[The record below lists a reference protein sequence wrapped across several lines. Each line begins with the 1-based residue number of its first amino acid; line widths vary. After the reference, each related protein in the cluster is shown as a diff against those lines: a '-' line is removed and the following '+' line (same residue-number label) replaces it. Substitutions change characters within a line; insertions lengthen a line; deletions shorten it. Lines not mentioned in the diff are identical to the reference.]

1 MPEVCFLLLD
11 SLLFLIELHAMIKTI
26 GPGIVLMLI
35 LSGCGSDR
43 EQEPA
48 TCFQNTDVCFRTGN
62 EALQELFDSA
72 EVKVLKN
79 IIQYNDEY
87 KVMVE
92 GAVYPFVFLET
103 QPMAG
108 GMYAKR
114 DLEIAFNNIRIF
126 LENQREDGRLPGMIV
141 NMDNDIW
148 GLQMDIVDEGRLG
161 LYFQTLQGLYLSEAA
176 FELSFFLG
184 DCRDYF
190 LELGK
195 NGLEKYDIYL

>member
-1 MPEVCFLLLD
+1 
-11 SLLFLIELHAMIKTI
+11 MIKTI

-92 GAVYPFVFLET
+92 G
-103 QPMAG
+103 
-108 GMYAKR
+108 
-114 DLEIAFNNIRIF
+114 
-126 LENQREDGRLPGMIV
+126 
-141 NMDNDIW
+141 
-148 GLQMDIVDEGRLG
+148 RLG

-190 LELGK
+190 LELVK
-195 NGLEKYDIYL
+195 NGLEKCDVYL

>member
-1 MPEVCFLLLD
+1 
-11 SLLFLIELHAMIKTI
+11 MIKTI

-35 LSGCGSDR
+35 LSGCGSGR

-92 GAVYPFVFLET
+92 G
-103 QPMAG
+103 
-108 GMYAKR
+108 
-114 DLEIAFNNIRIF
+114 
-126 LENQREDGRLPGMIV
+126 RL
-141 NMDNDIW
+141 
-148 GLQMDIVDEGRLG
+148 
-161 LYFQTLQGLYLSEAA
+161 GLYLSEAA

-190 LELGK
+190 LELVK
-195 NGLEKYDIYL
+195 NGLEKCDVYL